1 MFTSIAIIGR
11 PNVGKSTLFNKLTN
25 SRDAIV
31 SNLPGLT
38 KDRNHGFINLKNKNS
53 LLVDTG
59 GIANEKE
66 EIKEAI
72 SNQAWIAAME
82 SGLILLIFD
91 GSVELNNQDFEIITK
106 LRKLNKEFIGV
117 INKVDKKTNS
127 SVKQDLQE
135 NGLQGTIEISAEHST
150 NINLLKSKIEE
161 KLPEYSTPKQKG
173 KKVAILGRPNAG
185 KSTFINNL
193 INEER
198 LIVSEIAG
206 TTIAAISVPFEF
218 NNEKFILID
227 TAGIR
232 KGYKYNENVEYFS
245 FVRAMHAID
254 ESDLVIFMCDL
265 SQGIVDQDLK
275 ILNMV
280 IENGKPLVLAFN
292 KTDLVSKSELLN
304 IYGSKRMQS
313 DFIQNIEHVEISALK
328 KRGFKKVF
336 NLTNKIIKKSQKKF
350 STSMLNNLLEK
361 FVNANS
367 PPSISGRQLKFK
379 YVHFGGTHPTTLIIN
394 SNQDKKIPTNYKKYL
409 ENSFRAKLDL
419 KSVQLKIIFRKSK
432 NPFGDKKNKLSEKQ
446 IKKRQRLV
454 KHSKKLKK

>member
-127 SVKQDLQE
+127 SVRQDLQE
-135 NGLQGTIEISAEHST
+135 NGLKDIIEISAEHST

-206 TTIAAISVPFEF
+206 TTIDAISVPFEF

-232 KGYKYNENVEYFS
+232 KGYKYNENIEYFS

-313 DFIQNIEHVEISALK
+313 DFMQNIEHVEISALK

-361 FVNANS
+361 FVSANL

-379 YVHFGGTHPTTLIIN
+379 YVHFGGTYPTTLIIN

-432 NPFGDKKNKLSEKQ
+432 NPYGDKKNKLSEKQ
-446 IKKRQRLV
+446 IKQRQRLV

>member
-38 KDRNHGFINLKNKNS
+38 KDRNHGFMNLKNKNS

-127 SVKQDLQE
+127 SVRQDLQE
-135 NGLQGTIEISAEHST
+135 NGLKDIIEISAEHST

-206 TTIAAISVPFEF
+206 TTIDAISVPFEF

-232 KGYKYNENVEYFS
+232 KGYKYNENIEYFS

-379 YVHFGGTHPTTLIIN
+379 YVHFGGTYPTTLIIN

-432 NPFGDKKNKLSEKQ
+432 NPYGDKKNKLSEKQ
-446 IKKRQRLV
+446 IKQRQRLV

>member
-127 SVKQDLQE
+127 SVRQDLQE
-135 NGLQGTIEISAEHST
+135 NGLKDIIEISAEHST

-206 TTIAAISVPFEF
+206 TTIDAISVPFEF

-232 KGYKYNENVEYFS
+232 KGYKYNENIEYFS

-379 YVHFGGTHPTTLIIN
+379 YVHFGGTYPTTLIIN

-432 NPFGDKKNKLSEKQ
+432 NPYGDKKNKLSEKQ
-446 IKKRQRLV
+446 IKQRQRLV

>member
-91 GSVELNNQDFEIITK
+91 GSVELNNQDFEIIIK

-127 SVKQDLQE
+127 SVRQDLQE
-135 NGLQGTIEISAEHST
+135 NGLKDIIEISAEHST

-206 TTIAAISVPFEF
+206 TTIDAISVPFEF

-232 KGYKYNENVEYFS
+232 KGYKYNENIEYFS

-379 YVHFGGTHPTTLIIN
+379 YVHFGGTYPTTLIIN

-419 KSVQLKIIFRKSK
+419 KSVQLKIIYRKSK
-432 NPFGDKKNKLSEKQ
+432 NPYGDKKNKLSEKQ
-446 IKKRQRLV
+446 IKQRQRLV

>member
-38 KDRNHGFINLKNKNS
+38 KDRNHGFINLKNKNT

-135 NGLQGTIEISAEHST
+135 NGLQDTIEISAEHST

-206 TTIAAISVPFEF
+206 TTIDAISVPFEF

>member
-127 SVKQDLQE
+127 SVRQDLQE
-135 NGLQGTIEISAEHST
+135 NGLKDIIEISAEHST

-206 TTIAAISVPFEF
+206 TTIDAISVPFEF

-379 YVHFGGTHPTTLIIN
+379 YVHFGGTYPTTLIIN

-432 NPFGDKKNKLSEKQ
+432 NPYGDKKNKLSEKQ

>member
-127 SVKQDLQE
+127 SVRQDLQE
-135 NGLQGTIEISAEHST
+135 NGLKDIIEISAEHST

-206 TTIAAISVPFEF
+206 TTIDAISVPFEF

-232 KGYKYNENVEYFS
+232 KGYKYNENIEYFS

-379 YVHFGGTHPTTLIIN
+379 YVHFGGTYPTTLIIN

-432 NPFGDKKNKLSEKQ
+432 NPYGDKKNKLSEKQ